1 MQPSARQT
9 IGFVAA
15 VAVVSSVLVAT
26 SAVAL
31 RERQQENAILDLRRK
46 VLMVAGLTAP
56 GASPSALEVTQLFE
70 SNIREEVVT
79 LATGEPDPTVDPTTY
94 DQRAATV
101 DPTTSRSAP
110 SNAAKVQR
118 LRHLVEE
125 NIDIQLIQ
133 DALKS

>member
-31 RERQQENAILDLRRK
+31 RQRQQDNAILDLRRK

-56 GASPSALEVTQLFE
+56 GTSPSPLEVTQLFE
-70 SNIREEVVT
+70 SNIRAEVVT
-79 LATGEPDPTVDPTTY
+79 LATGAVSFWLPSMTGP
-94 DQRAATV
+94 
-101 DPTTSRSAP
+101 SRLLK
-110 SNAAKVQR
+110 NA
-118 LRHLVEE
+118 
-125 NIDIQLIQ
+125 N
-133 DALKS
+133 S